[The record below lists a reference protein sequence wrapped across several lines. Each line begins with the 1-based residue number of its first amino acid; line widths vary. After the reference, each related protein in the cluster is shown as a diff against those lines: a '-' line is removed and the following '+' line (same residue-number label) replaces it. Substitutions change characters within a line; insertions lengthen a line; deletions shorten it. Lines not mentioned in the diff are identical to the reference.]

1 MRRLLFLMSL
11 ILLISTPLLAGVYE
25 GVGFPEKPGPRE
37 FIVDKADLLS
47 ASQESSLKSELDKLL
62 TDKAIPIVVVTITS
76 MRVYDAQ
83 ALTIEQ
89 YARQLYDHWGIGH
102 QRVRVVG
109 SGIGRHQDIDWNKG
123 ILLLVSMRDRKA
135 RIELGAGFG
144 HTKDYLCRRI
154 MRDNIIALFKRG
166 DFPGGI
172 ESGVRALVQMAR
184 GEKISAPPRPW
195 WHYGLVVLFFVLLV
209 WTAISLQQS
218 GSSGWAWLFWG
229 IVFSILGAVL
239 WSMLTHRSRGGFSGG
254 SFGGGFSGGGG
265 ATGSW

>member
-1 MRRLLFLMSL
+1 MCLIFLASAPL
-11 ILLISTPLLAGVYE
+11 IGGVYE
-25 GVGFPEKPGPRE
+25 GVGFPEKPGQRE
-37 FIVDKADLLS
+37 FIVDTADMLS
-47 ASQESSLKSELDKLL
+47 ATQESSLRTELDSLL
-62 TDKAIPIVVVTITS
+62 TDKAIPIIIVTITS
-76 MRVYDAQ
+76 LRVYDAQ
-83 ALTIEQ
+83 ALSIEQ

-102 QRVRVVG
+102 ERIRVKG
-109 SGIGRHQDIDWNKG
+109 AGLGRSQDINWNKG
-123 ILLLVSMRDRKA
+123 ILLLISVRDRKA

-172 ESGVRALVQMAR
+172 ESGTRALIQMAR

-195 WHYGLVVLFFVLLV
+195 WHYGLVALFFFLLV

-239 WSMLTHRSRGGFSGG
+239 WGILTSRGRGGGGFSGG